1 MNMLRCRGHGRLS
14 IDCVASKLHPGFL
27 IRRLYARR
35 VYRSERALV
44 GGTRVRCDGGLHGED
59 RRSLIQD

>member
-1 MNMLRCRGHGRLS
+1 MVVNRL
-14 IDCVASKLHPGFL
+14 CVASKLHPGFL

-44 GGTRVRCDGGLHGED
+44 GGTRVRCDGGLHREE
-59 RRSLIQD
+59 RRSLIQV